1 MTDDLP
7 PPAPMACI
15 GADPTC
21 PCQDGAACHYRDAA
35 DGTKGWPI
43 PVPPLPTAAWTARY
57 PKSVVGDPDTMYTA
71 DQMRAYARAAVE
83 AQRAEHGMAAHEFR
97 PTIDKA
103 LAELDA
109 REKIELLR
117 ELLREALPGL
127 QGLRP
132 RRRQRRSDD

>member
-7 PPAPMACI
+7 PLPEPDYIVSRDNGIDRAMWAGESMA
-15 GADPTC
+15 
-21 PCQDGAACHYRDAA
+21 
-35 DGTKGWPI
+35 
-43 PVPPLPTAAWTARY
+43 
-57 PKSVVGDPDTMYTA
+57 
-71 DQMRAYARAAVE
+71 AYARAAVE
-83 AQRAEHGMAAHEFR
+83 AHRAEHGMAAHEFR

-132 RRRQRRSDD
+132 RRRRGKK

>member
-1 MTDDLP
+1 MTEATVMTDDLP
-7 PPAPMACI
+7 PLPEPDAVIGYPEGIDRAVWFGESMA
-15 GADPTC
+15 
-21 PCQDGAACHYRDAA
+21 
-35 DGTKGWPI
+35 
-43 PVPPLPTAAWTARY
+43 
-57 PKSVVGDPDTMYTA
+57 
-71 DQMRAYARAAVE
+71 AYARAAVE
-83 AQRAEHGMAAHEFR
+83 AHRAEHGMAAHEFR

-132 RRRQRRSDD
+132 RRRQGRSDEHGS